1 MLPTR
6 PTLASPATKRRPV
19 PRRTRSLRGQ
29 SLVELALVLPLF
41 ALLLLMAIDFGRAY
55 FTYIQVNNAAREAAH
70 FAATGPNGPTD
81 TAGIT
86 TVALQEMDAQSQS
99 GAGTITVADAVCNDS
114 SGTVMDC
121 ADAATVN
128 ATGQGNTVT
137 VTVTEPFS
145 FLTPFV
151 NNFLGGSFH
160 MSARATATV
169 FGFVALGSS
178 GGSGG
183 SGSCSAPMAVFSVV
197 TDGTLTVTVDPTGSS
212 PNSGECQISGYN
224 WSWGDGT
231 STPGTYKGY
240 SHDYNTTNGA
250 GTYIIR
256 LDVTNQAGGDFATQT
271 VTVPGGGAVSCTKP
285 HAEFTWSHG
294 SGKTSK
300 VYTYVDASTVD
311 DPTNCPITSWLWTF
325 TDLAAQS
332 NAQNPTPQTYK
343 DNSTHPVTLQVTNAA
358 GTSSITHGT

>member
-6 PTLASPATKRRPV
+6 STLASPVRTSRRK

-41 ALLLLMAIDFGRAY
+41 GLVLLMAVDFGRAY
-55 FTYIQVNNAAREAAH
+55 FTYIQANNAAREAAY

-86 TVALQEMDAQSQS
+86 TAALQDMDAQSQT
-99 GAGTITVADAVCNDS
+99 GAGSITIPDAVCNDAG
-114 SGTVMDC
+114 GTVMDC

-137 VTVTEPFS
+137 VTVQEPFS

-169 FGFVALGSS
+169 FGFVALGGS

-183 SGSCSAPMAVFSVV
+183 SDSCSAPMAVFSAV
-197 TDGTLTVTVDPTGSS
+197 TDTSLTITVDPAGSA
-212 PNSGECQISGYN
+212 PNSGICQISGYN
-224 WSWGDGT
+224 WDWGDGT
-231 STPGTYKGY
+231 FTAGSYKGY
-240 SHDYNTTNGA
+240 THDYSTSLGA
-250 GTYIIR
+250 GTYVVR
-256 LDVTNQAGGDFATQT
+256 LDVTNQGGSAFITHT
-271 VTVPGGGAVSCTKP
+271 VTVPGSPVVTCTKP
-285 HAEFTWSHG
+285 HASFTATSD
-294 SGKTSK
+294 KKIYTYTDTSK
-300 VYTYVDASTVD
+300 VD
-311 DPTNCPITSWLWTF
+311 DPVNCPITSWLWDF
-325 TDLAAQS
+325 TDLGTQS
-332 NAQNPTPQTYK
+332 NAENPTPQTYHTGT
-343 DNSTHPVTLQVTNAA
+343 SHSVTLQVTNAA
-358 GTSSITHGT
+358 GTTTYEHTD